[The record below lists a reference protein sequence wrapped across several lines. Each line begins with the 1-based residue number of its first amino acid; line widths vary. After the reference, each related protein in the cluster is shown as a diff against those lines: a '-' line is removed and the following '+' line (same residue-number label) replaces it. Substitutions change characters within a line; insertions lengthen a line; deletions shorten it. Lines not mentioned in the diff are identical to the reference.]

1 MYLAVIKAE
10 AASTDFRALSALLPV
25 AGIPSTSPD
34 TMSIAISLRA
44 QHNGPSGVPTSFRF
58 CGGDTAGGGKLT
70 AVGTGTEGGGADASV
85 LDGGAAV
92 ISTVETLPQ
101 ELRNIASKVRAD
113 RIFMLEIVTAGSTFD
128 WGFDCTS
135 TPVVE
140 PNSLFKV
147 VALRVSTVVFLR
159 AAMQVALCGGRLNV
173 APLPKALSGGE
184 QPSKY
189 WIGGADHNLHKP
201 GPDCSTP

>member
-1 MYLAVIKAE
+1 MYFAVITAE

-25 AGIPSTSPD
+25 AGIPTTSPD

-70 AVGTGTEGGGADASV
+70 AVGTGAEGGGADTSE
-85 LDGGAAV
+85 LDGGATD

-101 ELRNIASKVRAD
+101 EPRSIAIKVRVG
-113 RIFMLEIVTAGSTFD
+113 RIFILEIVMPGSTFA
-128 WGFDCTS
+128 WGFDCSS

-140 PNSLFKV
+140 PNSLLKEV
-147 VALRVSTVVFLR
+147 DPRVSAVVFLR
-159 AAMQVALCGGRLNV
+159 AAMKVAFGGGRLNV
-173 APLPKALSGGE
+173 APLPKALSGGV
-184 QPSKY
+184 
-189 WIGGADHNLHKP
+189 
-201 GPDCSTP
+201 